1 MLFKNNSWDQLLCLL
16 PHINKNACIEE
27 NILFVLRNLS
37 EYFNFVD
44 VNNMI
49 TIFFS
54 MLNERRVIV
63 TSKKVSRLT
72 ACIQAASSLLY
83 PLSWQYLYIPVLP
96 GPMIDFLTAPVP
108 FLMGVPDVTLKRK
121 PAAEIGEVV
130 ILDAD
135 SNTVKNPFADED
147 IFPPEVASTLKKN
160 LKEKVMNLF
169 TLCSCFTVSLKS
181 LSDKISFLS

>member
-1 MLFKNNSWDQLLCLL
+1 MYKRKYFF
-16 PHINKNACIEE
+16 
-27 NILFVLRNLS
+27 FVYRNLS

-49 TIFFS
+49 TLFFS

-83 PLSWQYLYIPVLP
+83 PLTWQYLYIPVLP

-121 PAAEIGEVV
+121 PASEIGEVV

-147 IFPPEVASTLKKN
+147 IFPPEVASILKKN
-160 LKEKVMNLF
+160 LKEKVMILLN
-169 TLCSCFTVSLKS
+169 
-181 LSDKISFLS
+181 